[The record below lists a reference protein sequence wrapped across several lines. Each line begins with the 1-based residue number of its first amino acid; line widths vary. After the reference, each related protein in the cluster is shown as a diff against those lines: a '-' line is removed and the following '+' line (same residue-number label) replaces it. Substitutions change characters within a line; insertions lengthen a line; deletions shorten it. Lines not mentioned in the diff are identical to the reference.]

1 DLERRLTPPQE
12 IAGMSMN
19 SQAAPRIAALAGS
32 PCLLNGFNAAR
43 IVDQAMARD
52 AEKKKR
58 MEEPVTLKGLQAL
71 SNSVGQPT
79 GKMENIPIGDLYF
92 LWGLERVAM
101 IYDFET
107 IGGKDWYRWGA
118 EMLLAN
124 LKPEGYWDVKTFG
137 DAATEVINS
146 SFALLFLRQANLAED
161 LTSKLR
167 EDPTV
172 LDRPVV
178 KKEAPAEARTAAA
191 PTPPPAP
198 PEAKKDP
205 EKSGLASL
213 ANPKGAAAPES
224 VEKATA
230 KPPPP
235 MSPQQPAPGTP
246 PIAAASPPASSTPPA
261 ARESN

>member
-1 DLERRLTPPQE
+1 
-12 IAGMSMN
+12 
-19 SQAAPRIAALAGS
+19 
-32 PCLLNGFNAAR
+32 
-43 IVDQAMARD
+43 
-52 AEKKKR
+52 
-58 MEEPVTLKGLQAL
+58 
-71 SNSVGQPT
+71 
-79 GKMENIPIGDLYF
+79 
-92 LWGLERVAM
+92 
-101 IYDFET
+101 
-107 IGGKDWYRWGA
+107 
-118 EMLLAN
+118 MLLAN

-205 EKSGLASL
+205 EKTGLASL

-261 ARESN
+261 ARESNKLLLIGGGALGILLIGMRQNKGGIEEAESRRPRARKRPEAGNPKNGENRRPKTRKKEET